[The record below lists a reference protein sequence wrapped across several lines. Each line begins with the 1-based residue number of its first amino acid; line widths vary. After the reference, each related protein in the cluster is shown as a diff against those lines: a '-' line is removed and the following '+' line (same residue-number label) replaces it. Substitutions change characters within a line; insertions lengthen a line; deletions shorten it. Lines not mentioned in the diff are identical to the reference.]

1 MLAAVASG
9 RSVVGAHVAPAHPIE
24 TAAGLG
30 ADCVQ
35 IFLSDPQGWKR
46 PPDRADADELRA
58 SNTPLYVHAP
68 YLINVCSPRNNVRYG
83 SRKILQQTC
92 DAAADVGAAGVI
104 VHGGHAEDAIDEGV
118 GRWVRTLEMLES
130 SVPVL
135 IENTAGGTNAVARRF
150 DALERLWQAIS
161 GADAEIGFC
170 FDTCH
175 AHAAGEDLSDAVER
189 VLAIVGRIDLL
200 HANDSR
206 DPPGTGA
213 DRHANLGEGQMP
225 AEGLRAMIGAAGP
238 PVVIETPGS
247 ADAMRAD
254 IAFVR
259 EALASH

>member
-24 TAAGLG
+24 TAAELG

-35 IFLSDPQGWKR
+35 IFLSDPQGWEK
-46 PPDRADADELRA
+46 PPPREDAEELRT
-58 SNTPLYVHAP
+58 SGVPVYVHAP
-68 YLINVCSPRNNVRYG
+68 YLINVCSPRSNVRYG

-92 DAAADVGAAGVI
+92 DAAADVAAAGVI
-104 VHGGHAEDAIDEGV
+104 VHGGHAEDAIEEGV

-161 GADAEIGFC
+161 GADVELGFC

-206 DPPGTGA
+206 DPAGTGA
-213 DRHANLGEGQMP
+213 DRHANLGRGE
-225 AEGLRAMIGAAGP
+225 IGADALRELIRAAGS
-238 PVVIETPGS
+238 PVVVETPGGL
-247 ADAMRAD
+247 DDLRAD
-254 IAFVR
+254 VEFVR
-259 EALASH
+259 AALG